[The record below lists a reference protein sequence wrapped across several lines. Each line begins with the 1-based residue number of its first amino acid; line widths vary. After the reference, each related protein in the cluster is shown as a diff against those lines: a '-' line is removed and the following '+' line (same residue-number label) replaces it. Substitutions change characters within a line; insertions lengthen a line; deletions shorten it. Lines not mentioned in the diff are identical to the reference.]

1 MSKTPFKVG
10 DRITLK
16 KKHPC
21 GGSDWEVYRIGAD
34 IGMKCLTCERRMML
48 TRRDAERRT
57 ITRVE
62 TNGVPGNAEL
72 DEPSETSG

>member
-1 MSKTPFKVG
+1 MTGTPFEVG

-48 TRRDAERRT
+48 SRRDAERRT
-57 ITRVE
+57 VNRIAVDE
-62 TNGVPGNAEL
+62 KSEEGEL
-72 DEPSETSG
+72 SSSPESSG

>member
-1 MSKTPFKVG
+1 MSVTPFAVG

-34 IGMKCLTCERRMML
+34 IGLKCLTCQRRMML
-48 TRRDAERRT
+48 SRRDAERRT
-57 ITRVE
+57 VARVAAAGE
-62 TNGVPGNAEL
+62 PGV
-72 DEPSETSG
+72 D

>member
-1 MSKTPFKVG
+1 MPGTPFKVG

-57 ITRVE
+57 IIREE
-62 TNGVPGNAEL
+62 TTEIPGNDEL
-72 DEPSETSG
+72 DDSSESSV

>member
-1 MSKTPFKVG
+1 MSGTPFKVG

-48 TRRDAERRT
+48 SRRDAERRT
-57 ITRVE
+57 FAREE
-62 TNGVPGNAEL
+62 TDDATSNGEF
-72 DEPSETSG
+72 DEPSESSV

>member
-1 MSKTPFKVG
+1 MKGIPFEVG

-34 IGMKCLTCERRMML
+34 IGLKCFTCEHRVMLSRR
-48 TRRDAERRT
+48 
-57 ITRVE
+57 ITELRMVARVVAKD
-62 TNGVPGNAEL
+62 TG
-72 DEPSETSG
+72 